1 MKLDRSLP
9 FGEVYGNASWRYIQ
23 DERFFN
29 VVGEEVAEDGSPI
42 KHADKTMTRDE
53 HGQADNVKLDDLSW
67 RAVKKLVE
75 QNGGNWTN
83 KAEGLMFLSKVDSP
97 DFEV

>member
-1 MKLDRSLP
+1 MKLDKSRP
-9 FGEVYGNASWRYIQ
+9 FGEVFGNANWRYMQ
-23 DERFFN
+23 DEKFFN
-29 VVGEEVAEDGSPI
+29 VMEEEVLENGDPVKPS
-42 KHADKTMTRDE
+42 DKKMVRDE

-83 KAEGLMFLSKVDSP
+83 KSEGVMFLSKIESP
-97 DFEV
+97 EFEV